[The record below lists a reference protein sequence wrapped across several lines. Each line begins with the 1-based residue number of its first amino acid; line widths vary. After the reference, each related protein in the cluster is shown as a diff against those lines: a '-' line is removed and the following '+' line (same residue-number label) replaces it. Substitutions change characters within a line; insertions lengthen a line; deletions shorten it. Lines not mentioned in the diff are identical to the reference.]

1 MLKQKQLI
9 EAVAAQFSGA
19 KKVQSA
25 EEQLRAEVAE
35 LVLAGVIDLL
45 RIISLQRSNLDKGRL
60 PHKLKIAKES
70 VQVAIVNQVP
80 PGKVA
85 AVARVLQASRKQLK
99 VAQDIFDQ
107 FKSGASSAPYQS
119 QATSCN
125 AYPDAYEKCVR
136 ELWIAGTRA
145 SEKKSDDLT
154 NPKDKSDKS
163 DKSDKLPLS

>member
-60 PHKLKIAKES
+60 PHKFKI
-70 VQVAIVNQVP
+70 
-80 PGKVA
+80 
-85 AVARVLQASRKQLK
+85 
-99 VAQDIFDQ
+99 
-107 FKSGASSAPYQS
+107 
-119 QATSCN
+119 T
-125 AYPDAYEKCVR
+125 
-136 ELWIAGTRA
+136 
-145 SEKKSDDLT
+145 
-154 NPKDKSDKS
+154 
-163 DKSDKLPLS
+163 